1 MMRLL
6 MIATGYLPYLFSEN
20 LCNAKLV
27 FALQEAG
34 IDVDV
39 ISKVDEGPAYE
50 NEWKEPWLPLKRNS
64 YEIHYPLGSCIR
76 RAVDVVYS
84 GWVMYN
90 HYEAGVRWARR
101 AYEQALK
108 LMELHHY
115 DALLTRSPTDIS
127 HVVGMKLKEKT
138 GIKWLANWNDPANPI
153 WPEPY
158 KHSYT
163 NRVQQRKER
172 MTARL
177 LSKADINTFPSETLR
192 EHFSTFFPFLRT
204 KHTEVIP
211 HVGLSEQLFKRKATP
226 PKSDI
231 LRMCHSGNLS
241 KERNPELTFKAMR
254 ELIDNGKGQFRL
266 DIMGHTN
273 SYTEKLIDKYQLRQH
288 VNLIGSYSYIEAID
302 KMQDYDVLV
311 LLEARLE
318 KGIFFASKFTD
329 YAQTGRPIFAISP
342 KNGFASQTIE
352 RFGGGICAD
361 NTNSQDIKESLKIVM
376 SAWMQNQLGKY
387 TSNELYKQFSPNV
400 VVKKYLQMI

>member
-1 MMRLL
+1 

-27 FALQEAG
+27 YALKEAD
-34 IDVDV
+34 IEVDV
-39 ISKVDEGPAYE
+39 ISRIDEGPVYN
-50 NEWKEPWLPLKRNS
+50 NEWTAPWLPLKENS
-64 YEIHYPLGSCIR
+64 YEIRYPVGTKLHKTID
-76 RAVDVVYS
+76 AVYS
-84 GWVMYN
+84 GLVMDG
-90 HYEAGVRWARR
+90 HFEAGVRWARR

-108 LMELHHY
+108 LMDVHHY

-138 GIKWLANWNDPANPI
+138 GIKWLANWNDPADPI

-163 NRVQQRKER
+163 NRVQLRKER

-192 EHFSTFFPFLRT
+192 EHFSSFFPFLKT

-211 HVGLSEQLFKRKATP
+211 HVGLSEQLFKKKTTP
-226 PKSDI
+226 HQSDI

-241 KERNPELTFKAMR
+241 NERNPELTFKAMK
-254 ELIDNGKGQFRL
+254 ELIDNGQDQFRL

-273 SYTEKLIDKYQLRQH
+273 SYTELLIDKYQLRQH

-361 NTNSQDIKESLKIVM
+361 NTNSQDIKESLEILI
-376 SAWMQNQLGKY
+376 SAWMQNQLGDY
-387 TSNELYKQFSPNV
+387 TSNKFYMQFSPDV